1 MTEIVFVVE
10 DLIRELD
17 EVKTV
22 NIEVESFFET
32 FTFEQVTN
40 RKNEKNNSV
49 NIFKNTISENEI
61 KSNIIKIL
69 NKINQNNIEK
79 SATDIKNIDFST
91 FEDYKE
97 LVNQCITKIKNTNEQ
112 MRYYVGLLCYRLHYL
127 FNNSDKKKVNF
138 EDLLLSST
146 RAEYVEFIKFDVK
159 SNADKRIL
167 LVVST
172 LYDVKILDDSLI
184 SKIFDD
190 FKNFIKFDETKK
202 NYENIEYAIQHLCY
216 FIHSL
221 GFNNNLLLLSDNID
235 KFLNTEI
242 LLYEKNISK
251 KTVLTIENTIEEIY
265 KKINIL

>member
-1 MTEIVFVVE
+1 MTEIVYIIE
-10 DLIRELD
+10 DLIQNLD

-22 NIEVESFFET
+22 NMEVDSFFET

-49 NIFKNTISENEI
+49 NIFKNTINENEI

-69 NKINQNNIEK
+69 NKINSSNIEK
-79 SATDIKNIDFST
+79 SASDIKNIDFAT

-97 LVNQCITKIKNTNEQ
+97 LVYQCITKIKNTNEQ
-112 MRYYVGLLCYRLHYL
+112 MRYYIGSLCSHLHYL

-146 RAEYVEFIKFDVK
+146 RTEYLEFIKFDIN

-190 FKNFIKFDETKK
+190 FKNFIKFDEIKK
-202 NYENIEYAIQHLCY
+202 NYESIEYAMQHLCY

-235 KFLNTEI
+235 KFLNNEI
-242 LLYEKNISK
+242 LLYNKNISK